1 MKTKNILYILL
12 SVALLSSCGKERDLT
27 YQGADVVEFS
37 NPITGVNSKITGQ
50 SIGGISV
57 LGDNPNIPIRGERD
71 SVIIQLVGRQRSEP
85 ITISYSITPGTAVE
99 GTDFEI
105 IGTRGA
111 VVIPANQ
118 SATAIRLRLLN
129 SSVTPTNLATV
140 SFRITGTSAGDVGVS
155 ENYKNFALSIFPM
168 KAYLDRVLAGGQGN
182 YLATQNG
189 LIYGNATGNAATA
202 DIAVTLVSRSV
213 NGVVSTVPVLISPRT
228 LSGNAAA
235 SATTYSNRVFVPAS
249 TVPGYLLSSWATGQL
264 GAVTAATVNAI
275 PTSGATAAAVVND
288 SVDLVEN
295 GIYGFRTGAGKKG
308 YIRVKKL
315 PVAGSG
321 AITIDVMAQP

>member
-12 SVALLSSCGKERDLT
+12 SVALLSSCGKARDLT

-37 NPITGVNSKITGQ
+37 NPITGVNSKVTGQ
-50 SIGGISV
+50 SIGGTSV

-71 SVIIQLVGRQRSEP
+71 SIIVQLVGRQRNEP
-85 ITISYSITPGTAVE
+85 ITVSYTITPGTAVE

-105 IGTRGA
+105 IGTRGS

-129 SSVTPTNLATV
+129 SSLTPSNLATV
-140 SFRITGTSAGDVGVS
+140 SFRITGTSVGDVGVS
-155 ENYKNFALSIFPM
+155 ENYKNFALSVFPM
-168 KAYLDRVLAGGQGN
+168 KAYLDRALAATQGN

-189 LIYGNATGNAATA
+189 LIYANATGNAATA
-202 DIAVTLVSRSV
+202 DIAVTFVSRTI
-213 NGVVSTVPVLISPRT
+213 NGATTMVPILISPRT

-235 SATTYSNRVFVPAS
+235 SATTYSSRVFVPAG
-249 TVPGYLLSSWATGQL
+249 TVPAYLLSSWATSQL
-264 GAVTAATVNAI
+264 GIVTASSINAI
-275 PTSGATAAAVVND
+275 PTTGSTASATVND
-288 SVDLVEN
+288 SVDLVVN

-308 YIRVKKL
+308 YIRVKQL
-315 PVAGSG
+315 PVSGSG
-321 AITIDVMAQP
+321 TITIDIMAQP